1 MSYTCTIAL
10 WQIKMYTVKNKRKQN
25 LPNHLLVTV
34 LTIPYVINT
43 QESTVMHGFYTKDLE
58 NHMKWLG
65 EKKNTMHTFA
75 NPGKTDKKSKSSY

>member
-10 WQIKMYTVKNKRKQN
+10 WQIKMYTVINKRKQN

-65 EKKNTMHTFA
+65 EKK
-75 NPGKTDKKSKSSY
+75 

>member
-65 EKKNTMHTFA
+65 EKKKYNAHVC
-75 NPGKTDKKSKSSY
+75 KSR